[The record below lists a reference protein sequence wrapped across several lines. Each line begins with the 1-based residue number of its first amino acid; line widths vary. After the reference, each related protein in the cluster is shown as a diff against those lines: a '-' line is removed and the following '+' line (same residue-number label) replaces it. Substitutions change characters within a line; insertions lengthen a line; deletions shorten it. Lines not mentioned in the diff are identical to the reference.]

1 MEFRTFLLPILLA
14 TQTTFAAPAMAENCK
29 PGVADLTDHQVKAIQ
44 MTAGGEQQYREL
56 MTWAGE
62 NLPESETDKFN
73 SMVACGNAGRIMN
86 GVIQIQAIQQI
97 KSSRLQPMTNLE
109 IVQLLKF

>member
-1 MEFRTFLLPILLA
+1 MKFRTFLLPILLA

-29 PGVADLTDHQVKAIQ
+29 AGVADLTDHQVKAIQ

-73 SMVACGNAGRIMN
+73 SIVQCGNAGRIMN
-86 GVIQIQAIQQI
+86 AVIQIQAIQQI